1 MCVCVFGIACI
12 VCLCVNGGGGDV
24 CVHARVFVR
33 MSMYVCMSVY
43 VPKSVCEPSIHT
55 GKSLKVKRL
64 TECDADGQSEAV
76 CRPQRVCACCGVCV
90 LHRAAAAAGA
100 VTGMGHVAK

>member
-24 CVHARVFVR
+24 CVYARVFVR

-55 GKSLKVKRL
+55 GKSLKVNAMLMDR
-64 TECDADGQSEAV
+64 ARRSAGPS
-76 CRPQRVCACCGVCV
+76 VCV
-90 LHRAAAAAGA
+90 RAVVCVCCIGQQQQPAQ
-100 VTGMGHVAK
+100 